1 MKEHLIEI
9 LYTGFRISHLLEEL
23 EEKGIQIDFKGL
35 DNSNWD
41 VVVDIIGFP
50 KDNSAEILTEY
61 YKNKEESDGNPLVD
75 NEEMFCRD
83 WLMNDYFERLESL
96 KKEQDIYFKDDLLK
110 TKVRHNEKAI
120 KNILSEH
127 IDWLKI
133 EFEKYDSE
141 K

>member
-9 LYTGFRISHLLEEL
+9 LYTGFRINHLLEEL
-23 EEKGIQIDFKGL
+23 EEKGIQIDFNGL
-35 DNSNWD
+35 DSSNWD
-41 VVVDIIGFP
+41 IVVDIIGFP
-50 KDNSAEILTEY
+50 KDNSTEILTEY
-61 YKNKEESDGNPLVD
+61 YKNQEESNDDPFIGNDDL
-75 NEEMFCRD
+75 FCRD

-110 TKVRHNEKAI
+110 TKIRHNEKAI
-120 KNILSEH
+120 KSVLSEH

-133 EFEKYDSE
+133 EFEKYDAE